1 MPTTTEAYRQAANSK
16 TVRRAAEA
24 AREFG
29 EDASDFAS
37 DVARQAGK
45 TYARAEDAARDLYDE
60 AHEASKDYPHVTLA
74 LAAGLGFLLGV
85 MVAGRR

>member
-1 MPTTTEAYRQAANSK
+1 MPTTTEAYRQAAKSE
-16 TVRRAAEA
+16 TVRRAADA
-24 AREFG
+24 VRDLG

-37 DVARQAGK
+37 DVARKAGK
-45 TYARAEDAARDLYDE
+45 QYARAEDFARDVYEE
-60 AHEASKDYPHVTLA
+60 AHEVSKDYPHVTLA